1 MQKINTILLVDDDAI
16 TNFLNE
22 RIILKLNIA
31 KNVKV
36 MIDGNEGLSYLI
48 NNYQPQNPSHP
59 DIVLLDINMPVMN
72 GFEFIKAL
80 YRYPNIKKIKI
91 IFLTTSRNIQ
101 DMEKI
106 KSLGNFKLLNK
117 PLTKEKF
124 LSCLSKK
131 EKKNCELI

>member
-31 KNVKV
+31 KNVKI
-36 MIDGNEGLSYLI
+36 MLNGNEGLSYLI
-48 NNYQPQNPSHP
+48 KNNHPKNPFRP
-59 DIVLLDINMPVMN
+59 DIILLDINMPVMD

-80 YRYPNIKKIKI
+80 YHHPHINKTKIV
-91 IFLTTSRNIQ
+91 FLTTSGNKQ
-101 DMEKI
+101 DIEKI
-106 KSLGNFKLLNK
+106 KSLGNFKFLNK

-124 LSCLSKK
+124 LSCLSKQ
-131 EKKNCELI
+131 EKMNFELT